1 MNKRA
6 FTLIELLVVI
16 AIIGILASMLLP
28 VLAKAKNKANRM
40 KCANNLTQL
49 NKAYQV
55 LADEIDGDSPHMHG
69 GFSWSGY
76 NGEGQRIMA
85 GLGYANIHDPWC
97 NRWLNANAVRQTLA
111 TLSTVGSPLDQ
122 KVLARLRRNG
132 QKNFS
137 DYRLR
142 DLNTLNRYDNAVN
155 PDNRLKSYAVAN
167 GGDLKAPET
176 VDFITRNIDG
186 AAGQSYNQGTDQGQ
200 SMRRNGNSRY
210 GGTGW
215 MYPAGDE
222 FPQYYWGHWNGHG
235 ITNIRVSNARR
246 QRIITENGRQVR
258 KDWLFTPAAKFFGP
272 GSAAFSMT
280 GLAKD
285 EANWGTAGG
294 AVSQGTASEFND
306 QLMRAGDNF
315 AEGNA
320 VAPGLNLTVIRPAQW

>member
-1 MNKRA
+1 MNKKA

-40 KCANNLTQL
+40 KCTKNLSQL
-49 NKAYQV
+49 NKAYNV

-69 GFSWSGY
+69 GFAWSGY

-97 NRWLNANAVRQTLA
+97 NRWLSANAVRQSLV
-111 TLSTVGSPLDQ
+111 TLSAVGSPLDQ
-122 KVLARLRRNG
+122 KVVARLRRHG
-132 QKNFS
+132 QKNFA

-142 DLNTLNRYDNAVN
+142 DLNTLNRYDVPVN

-167 GGDLKAPET
+167 QGDLKAPET

-186 AAGQSYNQGTDQGQ
+186 VAGQSYNQGTDRGQ

-235 ITNIRVSNARR
+235 ITNLRVSGARR
-246 QRIITENGRQVR
+246 GN
-258 KDWLFTPAAKFFGP
+258 WNFTPTATFFGP
-272 GSAAFSMT
+272 GSQAFSMT

-285 EANWGTAGG
+285 QANWGTAGG
-294 AVSQGTASEFND
+294 AVAQGSASEFND